1 MGKDKQSAHQKS
13 QNKPQGVEPIKETLK
28 EYAQGVV
35 GGLLFSLPLL
45 YTTEMWWR
53 GFTAPP
59 SYLLAGIGITG
70 ILLLGYNR
78 YAGMRKDSTWWEVAK
93 DSLEELGLAVTVSF
107 LILWLLNRINFGMS
121 AYEILGKV
129 IIESMVVAIG
139 VSVGTAKFGRS
150 GGQENQ
156 GKSNEG
162 KRNEGKGGK
171 EGVYGVLHYVT
182 LSTCGAVLFASTVS
196 PTMEIQE
203 LAVSNDKISILIMVF
218 ISLVLSTI
226 ILFFSNFIGTPDKK
240 VPVSKMAYKLVVS
253 YSVAILVSLGMIWFF
268 GRVESSFSLVVS
280 EVAVLGIPASIGASA
295 GRLLISG

>member
-1 MGKDKQSAHQKS
+1 MGKDKQSAYQES
-13 QNKPQGVEPIKETLK
+13 QNKPQKVEPITETLK

-45 YTTEMWWR
+45 YTMEMWWR

-59 SYLLAGIGITG
+59 SYLIAGVGITY

-78 YAGMRKDSTWWEVAK
+78 YAGMRKDSTWWEVAR
-93 DSLEELGLAVTVSF
+93 DSVEELGLAVIVSF

-121 AYEILGKV
+121 TNEIMGKV
-129 IIESMVVAIG
+129 VIESMVVAIG

-156 GKSNEG
+156 GKSNE
-162 KRNEGKGGK
+162 NEKNEENKGG
-171 EGVYGVLHYVT
+171 VYNVLHYVS
-182 LSTCGAVLFASTVS
+182 LATCGAVLFAATVS
-196 PTMEIQE
+196 PTEEIQK
-203 LAVSNDKISILIMVF
+203 LAVSSDKISILIMVF
-218 ISLVLSTI
+218 MSLALSMV
-226 ILFFSNFIGTPDKK
+226 ILFFSNFIGTSGKK
-240 VPVSKMAYKLVVS
+240 TPVSKMAYELVVS

-268 GRVESSFSLVVS
+268 GRIESSFSLVVS